1 MELIGVFGNKL
12 FSVNCNVFIL
22 ERDWGE
28 RKTLNYYQGIKYY
41 IMLRTNVVKDCSK
54 LEMVKQ
60 NLPSYF
66 VCSWYF
72 G

>member
-28 RKTLNYYQGIKYY
+28 MKTLNYFQGMKYSN
-41 IMLRTNVVKDCSK
+41 IPRLISDVKNECRQVLSI
-54 LEMVKQ
+54 
-60 NLPSYF
+60 
-66 VCSWYF
+66 
-72 G
+72 

>member
-28 RKTLNYYQGIKYY
+28 MKTLNYFQGMKYSN
-41 IMLRTNVVKDCSK
+41 ILRLISDVKNECR
-54 LEMVKQ
+54 
-60 NLPSYF
+60 
-66 VCSWYF
+66 
-72 G
+72 